1 MSAEEQLRRDKEAAA
16 RPENRP
22 TQSKIRMPGSGAPSP
37 TAITL
42 DPKDR
47 DLSPEELRRKYK
59 DRLGAEFVSYRTKVT
74 PSEVVP
80 GDGGTLTVTM
90 VLRNDAVLLPSAKN
104 NFEITQA
111 QGAVLLDWPVWR
123 PAGRASAPAMRGKQA
138 DDKTATFDLK
148 FAVDKTAQ
156 PGNHVV
162 EFAAMYELY
171 NGKTGGWIERFRD
184 NIRAEIKVAGTNA
197 APVEPPVADAPT
209 TPLAAPVTGPETV
222 VHTQPPESPQP
233 LAARPDAAPPV
244 ESSWLPWGVAG
255 GLLLAI
261 GIVALRRR

>member
-1 MSAEEQLRRDKEAAA
+1 MRRDKEAAG

-22 TQSKIRMPGSGAPSP
+22 TQSRIRLPGATRPSP
-37 TAITL
+37 TAITI

-59 DRLGAEFVSYRTKVT
+59 HRLGEEFVGYRTKIT
-74 PSEVVP
+74 PAEVLP

-90 VLRNDAVLLPSAKN
+90 VLRNDAVLLPNEKN
-104 NFEITQA
+104 TFEITQA

-148 FAVDKTAQ
+148 FAVDKAAQ
-156 PGNHVV
+156 PGSHVI

-184 NIRAEIKVAGTNA
+184 NIRAEIRVVGANAGPAEVPVAEPATTQTVVPVAGPGTGSPTSVPE
-197 APVEPPVADAPT
+197 APPPTVVEPP
-209 TPLAAPVTGPETV
+209 
-222 VHTQPPESPQP
+222 
-233 LAARPDAAPPV
+233 APPSA
-244 ESSWLPWGVAG
+244 ETSWLPWVLAG
-255 GLLLAI
+255 GLLVAI
-261 GIVALRRR
+261 ALVALRRR